1 MHINSEYRM
10 NKNQQ
15 WHRKTALQSLKTIT
29 VNVLYN
35 DRVDDNHF
43 TMMIYIPTPSI
54 RTPILGVMIFIIL
67 VDPSLVIII
76 IYLICLNH
84 IPVYTR
90 RGEILH
96 FHYMVMSKHKNPC
109 HGCHE
114 IYNFGRTFLDHHC
127 CALNLLNLAPEQ
139 RRRFLKETMHFLY
152 VTYNLRNI
160 RIFTI

>member
-1 MHINSEYRM
+1 M

-15 WHRKTALQSLKTIT
+15 WHRKTTLQSLNTIA
-29 VNVLYN
+29 VNVLYIN
-35 DRVDDNHF
+35 RVDDNHIHYDDLY
-43 TMMIYIPTPSI
+43 THSQHKNTNPRGHDTCIYN
-54 RTPILGVMIFIIL
+54 F

-76 IYLICLNH
+76 IYLICLIH
-84 IPVYTR
+84 TPVYTR
-90 RGEILH
+90 RGELVH
-96 FHYMVMSKHKNPC
+96 FHYMVMSKRKNPC

-114 IYNFGRTFLDHHC
+114 IYNFGKTVLDHHC

-160 RIFTI
+160 RIFRI